1 MRHLNAH
8 NHRLATPE
16 NENPPSPPLEK
27 GGKICQAVSKSP
39 FGKGG
44 FRGILG
50 ATFSIKE
57 ATIGLL
63 ALLLLFSLPLGVR
76 AAAPDV
82 SLTVVPGLV
91 EIGISFTGS
100 RLTVSGEIPAGSQ
113 ALLEVRGESAAEG
126 LMRKGRRGGLWMN
139 VGEIEIEGAPSL
151 YLAMTSHRDLLASGA
166 GQPWGYEALQQK
178 VRFTGQIQ
186 GDEVP
191 RFFREFLQLKES
203 EGLYGLFPGTLKT
216 SGGNPERT
224 AVRGT
229 FELPAKI
236 APGLYQVCLSAIEE
250 GRVLCQKTV
259 PLKVE
264 MVGFPA
270 ALTELAYQ
278 HGALHG
284 ILAVIIAIVVG
295 FVMGFVFKGKGGA
308 H

>member
-1 MRHLNAH
+1 MRHLK
-8 NHRLATPE
+8 P
-16 NENPPSPPLEK
+16 
-27 GGKICQAVSKSP
+27 QAIV
-39 FGKGG
+39 
-44 FRGILG
+44 
-50 ATFSIKE
+50 
-57 ATIGLL
+57 GLL
-63 ALLLLFSLPLGVR
+63 AFLFLLALPLGTR

-82 SLTVVPGLV
+82 SLTVVPELV
-91 EIGISFTGS
+91 EIGTSFTGS
-100 RLTVSGEIPAGSQ
+100 RLTVAGEIPAGSQ
-113 ALLEVRGESAAEG
+113 ALLEVRGQSTATG

-151 YLAMTSHRDLLASGA
+151 YLAMTSHQDLLAAGA
-166 GQPWGYEALQQK
+166 GGQWGYQALQQK
-178 VRFTGQIQ
+178 VHFTGQVQ

-216 SGGNPERT
+216 SGGNPGRT

-295 FVMGFVFKGKGGA
+295 FVMGFVFKGKGGG